1 MTNFKKYTLGLITIL
16 AALSA
21 NAQSMKWQM
30 GFEAGPSTTTIYSE
44 NVDFQF
50 TPTLGYWAGFSSQ
63 YNANKWISVRSQLNY
78 ERKGGYRGPFPITD
92 DNGVTVGSSDIRLAN
107 NYITAPLLIR
117 AQFGK
122 RAKVF
127 VDAGAY
133 GGFLI
138 SATSTVRRLTSKSTN
153 IGTVDITQY
162 RNLFDHGFCGG
173 LGLEVPLRNNN
184 KVSLGFRYNHGQVNM
199 QNDTRSIH
207 LYNRSLNLNIG
218 ISQAL

>member
-1 MTNFKKYTLGLITIL
+1 
-16 AALSA
+16 
-21 NAQSMKWQM
+21 
-30 GFEAGPSTTTIYSE
+30 
-44 NVDFQF
+44 
-50 TPTLGYWAGFSSQ
+50 
-63 YNANKWISVRSQLNY
+63 
-78 ERKGGYRGPFPITD
+78 
-92 DNGVTVGSSDIRLAN
+92 VGSSDIRLAN
-107 NYITAPLLIR
+107 NYITAPLLFR

-127 VDAGAY
+127 FDAGAY

-199 QNDTRSIH
+199 QNDTRSIP